1 MKQTFKTLNIAI
13 VIISAVLLFVYLAV
27 GGLFM
32 KGVCSSAFVVL
43 GLINLFNA
51 KASKCEKTVFPFM
64 IFSGLLLCM
73 AGDIILQKSFMVGA
87 VIFAIGHICYI
98 IAFCSRKPFENR
110 DSLPC
115 VILFV
120 FSAAIL
126 TLTPYFDFGGNL
138 MLGICLFYAL
148 IISFM
153 LGKIL
158 SDFLKEKSLL
168 NLLLVI
174 GAALFF
180 FSDIMLVFNVFGGAP
195 RIADILCLFSYWPGQ
210 TILAFSS
217 YIYAKNKI

>member
-1 MKQTFKTLNIAI
+1 MKKTFATLNFAII
-13 VIISAVLLFVYLAV
+13 VISIILLFVYLAV

-32 KGVCSSAFVVL
+32 KGICSFAFVVL
-43 GLINLFNA
+43 GLVNLINA
-51 KASKCEKTVFPFM
+51 RVRKCEKTFFPFM
-64 IFSGLLLCM
+64 IFTGLFLCM

-87 VIFAIGHICYI
+87 VIFALGHICYLA
-98 IAFCSRKPFENR
+98 AFCSLNRFEAR

-115 VILFV
+115 VVIFIL
-120 FSAAIL
+120 SASIL
-126 TLTPYFDFGGNL
+126 TLTPYFDFGSSL

-158 SDFLKEKSLL
+158 SDFLKSKSLL
-168 NLLLVI
+168 NLILVI

-195 RIADILCLFSYWPGQ
+195 RIADVLCLFSYWPGQ
-210 TILAFSS
+210 TLLAFSS
-217 YIYAKNKI
+217 YLYAKDKI